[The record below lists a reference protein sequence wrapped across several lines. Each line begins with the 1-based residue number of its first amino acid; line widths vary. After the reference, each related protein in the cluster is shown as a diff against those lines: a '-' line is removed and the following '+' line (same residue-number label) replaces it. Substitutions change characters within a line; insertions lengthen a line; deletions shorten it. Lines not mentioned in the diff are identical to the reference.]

1 MQIPRARRKV
11 SISFWSFFPQSKA
24 GNAQRMTARIETL
37 WNLGGEKE
45 DTEKKKKER
54 KEDTENVYTA
64 Y

>member
-1 MQIPRARRKV
+1 
-11 SISFWSFFPQSKA
+11 
-24 GNAQRMTARIETL
+24 MTARIETL

-64 Y
+64 YKSDARICKHADICARMRCVSACMFCKDK